1 MPENLQID
9 AAVIQSLID
18 AGIAFGLKALS
29 ALAVLL
35 IGLWIAGWA
44 KKAVNALAGK
54 SPRFDETL
62 AKFFA
67 SIVYYVV
74 LAFVVIAVL
83 STFGIQTT
91 SLAALL
97 GAAGLAIGLSLQ
109 GTLGHVAAG
118 VMLLAFRPFK
128 IGDFIEAGGHSGTV
142 KAITLFTTELATP
155 DNRQIIIPNGAI
167 WGDSIVNSSA
177 HALRRVD
184 FVMGISY
191 DDDIDKAIASL
202 RAVIEA
208 DARALTDPEP
218 QIVVGN
224 LGDFS
229 VDIIVRVWCNAAD
242 YWPLKF
248 DFTKA
253 FKERFDADGISIP
266 FPTQIEIHQDAG

>member
-1 MPENLQID
+1 MPESLALD
-9 AAVIQSLID
+9 AAVIQSLI
-18 AGIAFGLKALS
+18 ATGISFGLKALA
-29 ALAVLL
+29 ALAVLI
-35 IGLWIAGWA
+35 IGLWVAGRA
-44 KKAVNALAGK
+44 RSAVAAMAGR

-62 AKFFA
+62 ARFFA
-67 SIVYYVV
+67 SIVYYVT

-128 IGDFIEAGGHSGTV
+128 IGDFVEAAGHAGTV

-155 DNRQIIIPNGAI
+155 DNVQIIIPNGAI
-167 WGDSIVNSSA
+167 WGGSIKNFST

-184 FVMGISY
+184 FVMGVSY
-191 DDDIDKAIASL
+191 DDDLNRAMASL

-208 DARALTDPEP
+208 DARALTDPAP
-218 QIVVGN
+218 QIVIGN

-229 VDIIVRVWCNAAD
+229 VDIIVRVWCDAAD

-253 FKERFDADGISIP
+253 FKERFDADGITIP
-266 FPTQIEIHQDAG
+266 YPTRIEIQQNPG